1 MDDMVTLNERETG
14 DGQRIADV
22 SLIDPNGGVLLTV
35 TANITHL
42 YQNGQTPSDET
53 IIMDIAWSSTG
64 EDTRAMERIVST
76 LIRESHRLAEE
87 EAADAEQTP
96 VAG

>member
-1 MDDMVTLNERETG
+1 MDDIVTLNVHDNG

-22 SLIDPNGGVLLTV
+22 SLINPNRVVLLVV
-35 TANITHL
+35 TANVTHL
-42 YQNGQTPSDET
+42 YQNGQIPSDET
-53 IIMDIAWSSTG
+53 IIMDIAWASTG
-64 EDTRAMERIVST
+64 EDTRAMGRIVST
-76 LIRESHRLAEE
+76 LLRESHRLAEE